1 MSQASTIKIERPAP
15 RFNDGLSHISAELKW
30 LDMLIARRIA
40 QFRNQTGELATKVA
54 ATPGYISDE
63 EVDWLLQRPHNF
75 SQMNHAHI
83 DNAINLHKETVVAS
97 VAASEQAGSDLPLM
111 RLCKLFNL
119 SWFEANVILLCL
131 APELR
136 RKYDRIYAYLQDDVT
151 RKRPSLDLALELF
164 VDDES
169 ERWLLRGQLGDENQL
184 FAYQL
189 VQASEDLT
197 SPSGSSGLSRLLKL
211 EPRILQYILG
221 NNQCDQRIA
230 PLIKYMMA
238 EQSELCV
245 DKEQLHNLH
254 QLIHATLYAQTAHEL
269 PLLHFHGL
277 QESAKRE
284 LALALCQKLNCGLLV
299 LDARSLLSSGERFET
314 TLLLILRESI
324 LLQTP
329 LLIENIEEWL
339 VDESVTRGRLHVL
352 VSFFKRFGHL
362 IMTAAKQVWP
372 VAFTSSLTVVNVAV
386 ALTNNTQQEHLWRHA
401 LQSICFKASGQE
413 VQALTQQFRLSV
425 AQIKTVTKQLRLQAI
440 ALDRALPLSYLAMAC
455 RDVSSHGLS
464 SLSANVKAHYQWQDL
479 VLPESLKQQ
488 LRDICAQVRFARQVF
503 DEWGFS
509 EKFAYGRGLSVMFF
523 GVSGTGKTM
532 AAQVIAKELQ
542 HELFKIDLSG
552 VVSKYIGETEKNL
565 NRIFNE
571 AQSSNAI
578 LFFDEADALF
588 GKRTDVSDAHDR
600 YANIEVSYLLQ
611 KMEEY
616 EGTVILAT
624 NLRNNIDDAFLRRI
638 RFLLEFPFPDAAN
651 RCEIWQKCIP
661 SSAPVDDEID
671 FTWLA
676 EHIKVAGG
684 NIKNIVLNAAF
695 LAAQQGEVLAM
706 QHLLS
711 GCQQEFHKI
720 GKLWDVDALQYKQQK
735 VN

>member
-1 MSQASTIKIERPAP
+1 MSQASTIKTERPTP
-15 RFNDGLSHISAELKW
+15 RFNDGLSHIAAELKW

-63 EVDWLLQRPHNF
+63 EVDWLLQRPHSF
-75 SQMNHAHI
+75 SPMNHSHI
-83 DNAINLHKETVVAS
+83 DNAINLHKEMIVAS
-97 VAASEQAGSDLPLM
+97 IAVSEQAGGDLPLM

-119 SWFEANVILLCL
+119 SGFETNVILLCL

-169 ERWLLRGQLGDENQL
+169 ERWVLRGQLGDENRL

-211 EPRILQYILG
+211 DPRILQYILG
-221 NNQCDQRIA
+221 NNQCDHRIA
-230 PLIKYMMA
+230 PLINYMTA
-238 EQSELCV
+238 EHELCV

-254 QLIHATLYAQTAHEL
+254 QLIHATLYTQATHEL
-269 PLLHFHGL
+269 PLLHFHGQ

-314 TLLLILRESI
+314 ALLLILRESI

-339 VDESVTRGRLHVL
+339 MDEPATRGRLHVL
-352 VSFFKRFGHL
+352 VSFFKRFRHL
-362 IMTAAKQVWP
+362 IMTSAKQVWP
-372 VAFTSSLTVVNVAV
+372 MEFTSSLTVVNVAV
-386 ALTNNTQQEHLWRHA
+386 VLTNNAQLDHLWRHA
-401 LQSICFKASGQE
+401 LQPIRFKASAQE
-413 VQALTQQFRLSV
+413 VQAVTQQFRLSV
-425 AQIKTVTKQLRLQAI
+425 AQIQTVAKQLRLQAI
-440 ALDRALPLSYLAMAC
+440 APDRALPLSCLTTAC
-455 RDVSSHGLS
+455 REVSSHGLS
-464 SLSANVKAHYQWQDL
+464 SFSANVKAHYQWQDL

-488 LRDICAQVRFARQVF
+488 LRDLCAQVRFARQVF

-509 EKFAYGRGLSVMFF
+509 EKFAYGRGLSAMFF

-532 AAQVIAKELQ
+532 AAQVIARELQ
-542 HELFKIDLSG
+542 QELFKIDLSG

-565 NRIFNE
+565 NRVFNE

-578 LFFDEADALF
+578 LFFDEADSLF

-616 EGTVILAT
+616 EGIVILAT

-661 SSAPVDDEID
+661 SNMPVDGEID
-671 FTWLA
+671 FIWLA
-676 EHIKVAGG
+676 ERIKVAGG

-695 LAAQQGEVLAM
+695 LAAQQGEALAM

-711 GCQQEFHKI
+711 SCQQEYHKI
-720 GKLWDVDALQYKQQK
+720 GKLWDVMQYKQ
-735 VN
+735 